1 MRVTEQTL
9 PDYYELLQVSPHAD
23 QETIERVFRH
33 LARRYH
39 PDTRDSGNA
48 VKFAEVVSANDVL
61 SDPGRRAEYDAHYER
76 IREVRWRIFKQD
88 SATNDMA
95 NDVQIRRA
103 LLSILYVAR
112 RNDTNSPGVG
122 IIEIERLLD
131 CAESTINF
139 HTWYLRENGWIEKL
153 TTGHYAITA
162 TGVDHL
168 IELGG
173 VRKAR
178 PHLLRKSNADDEIV
192 KVAG

>member
-1 MRVTEQTL
+1 MRVTEHTP

-48 VKFAEVVSANDVL
+48 AKFAEVVSANEVL
-61 SDPGRRAEYDAHYER
+61 SNPQRRAEYDAHYETV
-76 IREVRWRIFKQD
+76 REARWRIFKQD
-88 SATNDMA
+88 SAGNDMA
-95 NDVQIRRA
+95 EDAHIRRA

-112 RNDTNSPGVG
+112 RNDTKDPGVG
-122 IIEIERLLD
+122 IMEIERLLD

-139 HTWYLRENGWIEKL
+139 HTWYLRENSWIEKL
-153 TTGHYAITA
+153 TSGHYAITA

-168 IELGG
+168 IKLGG
-173 VRKAR
+173 VRKSR
-178 PHLLRKSNADDEIV
+178 PHLLRTSNDEDQV